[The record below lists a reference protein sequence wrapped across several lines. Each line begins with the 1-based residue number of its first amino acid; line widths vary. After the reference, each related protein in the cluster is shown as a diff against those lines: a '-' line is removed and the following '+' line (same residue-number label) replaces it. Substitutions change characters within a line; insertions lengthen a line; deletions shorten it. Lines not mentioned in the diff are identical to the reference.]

1 MKIMKNFVLVLL
13 LISSLKTVAQ
23 DSSDI
28 VPETSSS
35 SFDLGVDIQ
44 SRYIWRGIQLG
55 GNSSSVQPWAEF
67 SSGAFSIGAWG
78 AYNLGGTS
86 IGNEADLYI
95 SLAISDALSFTVTDY
110 FFPTDG
116 NFQGYFPYNAGHVF
130 EGMLSFAGT
139 EGFPI
144 GISVATNF
152 GGAIKYDD
160 TSDEKSAYSTYV
172 EASYST
178 TAGDVELGLFAGAV
192 FADDNGYYLTDGSG
206 LINVGFSASKEIKL
220 SESFSLP
227 VNAALILNPD
237 AENIYLTFGFSL

>member
-1 MKIMKNFVLVLL
+1 MKIMKNFILGLL
-13 LISSLKTVAQ
+13 FVSSITAMAQDTTDVKPEVPSSSL
-23 DSSDI
+23 
-28 VPETSSS
+28 
-35 SFDLGVDIQ
+35 DLGVDIQ

-55 GNSSSVQPWAEF
+55 GNSPSVQPYIEF
-67 SSGAFSIGAWG
+67 STGKFAIGAWG
-78 AYNLGGTS
+78 AYNLGGTGT
-86 IGNEADLYI
+86 GNEADLYVTY
-95 SLAISDALSFTVTDY
+95 SISDAFSLTVTDY

-130 EGMLSFAGT
+130 EGMVSFAGT

-144 GISVATNF
+144 GIGVATNF

-160 TSDEKSAYSTYV
+160 GGDEKSAYSTYV
-172 EASYST
+172 ELSYGTSV
-178 TAGDVELGLFAGAV
+178 GDVDLGLTAGAV

-206 LINVGFSASKEIKL
+206 FINLGLSASKEVKL

-227 VNAALILNPD
+227 VNAALIFNPD